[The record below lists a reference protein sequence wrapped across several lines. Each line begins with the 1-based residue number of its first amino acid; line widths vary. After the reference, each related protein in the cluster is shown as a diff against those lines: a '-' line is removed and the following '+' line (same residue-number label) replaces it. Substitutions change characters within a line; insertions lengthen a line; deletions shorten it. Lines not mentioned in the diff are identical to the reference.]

1 MKIYLKSI
9 KQKKYFKTIRDAN
22 HAKWY
27 YANGLEIY
35 I

>member
-9 KQKKYFKTIRDAN
+9 KERKYFKTIRDAN
-22 HAKWY
+22 HAKLY
-27 YANGLEIY
+27 YANGLGIY

>member
-1 MKIYLKSI
+1 MKIYLKCI
-9 KQKKYFKTIRDAN
+9 REKKYFKTIRGAN

-27 YANGLEIY
+27 YANGLETY